1 MRFYK
6 QTHRFYCGVD
16 LHARSMFVHVLDH
29 EGQTLFD
36 QDLPAGPDA
45 FRAAVAPYR
54 TGLVVGCECMF
65 AWYWLADLCEDE
77 SIPFTLGHALYMKAI
92 HGGKAKNDRLD
103 AAKIAGLLRGGMFPM
118 AYVYPRDMRET
129 RDLLR
134 RRTYFV
140 RQRAQ
145 LIAHIQNTNSQYN
158 LPPFD
163 RKLSRHPDYSEL
175 AERFPHA
182 STKLSIGADAT
193 LINHYHQTLAELE
206 THLVRHAKVHD
217 PATYHLL
224 QSLPGIGKVLGLILL
239 YEIHDIGRFP
249 EDGNFLSYAR
259 LVRCDHESAGKKKG
273 AGCRKIGN
281 AHLKWAFSEAAC
293 LMLRAL
299 PAAKAWVGRQERK
312 RGKKKALA
320 ILEAKIGRA
329 VYQVWKKQQPFDAQK
344 FLTH

>member
-1 MRFYK
+1 M
-6 QTHRFYCGVD
+6 
-16 LHARSMFVHVLDH
+16 
-29 EGQTLFD
+29 
-36 QDLPAGPDA
+36 
-45 FRAAVAPYR
+45 
-54 TGLVVGCECMF
+54 
-65 AWYWLADLCEDE
+65 
-77 SIPFTLGHALYMKAI
+77 
-92 HGGKAKNDRLD
+92 
-103 AAKIAGLLRGGMFPM
+103 
-118 AYVYPRDMRET
+118 
-129 RDLLR
+129 
-134 RRTYFV
+134 
-140 RQRAQ
+140 
-145 LIAHIQNTNSQYN
+145 
-158 LPPFD
+158 
-163 RKLSRHPDYSEL
+163 
-175 AERFPHA
+175 
-182 STKLSIGADAT
+182 
-193 LINHYHQTLAELE
+193 
-206 THLVRHAKVHD
+206 
-217 PATYHLL
+217 
-224 QSLPGIGKVLGLILL
+224 L